1 MKEKMEKTKKIIL
14 PLALVLSLSINLL
27 YFFNI
32 LNLRIF
38 PFPAKTQEIQD
49 SQESFQ
55 KIREIDSVKK
65 YADVRWKD
73 LRKIESKIDTS
84 MIKTFFFNEQTIW
97 PKKFASFAKN
107 LLIIGKNPGLGIRN
121 LHKQGIL
128 GTGAVVAIIDYNICL
143 DHPEYSGKIIEY
155 HEMGSNQPSNKSSM
169 HGPAVASLLVGDSIG
184 TAPGAKIYFV
194 AVPDWSDDAKYWA
207 DALNWLVDK
216 NKSLPEGK
224 KIRAVSVSAAP
235 SGLPFKNNKSWDIAY
250 ARAISSGLIIIDC
263 TRNSGI
269 TTGTC
274 CYNIYDPND
283 VKSCVSGFLDNYK
296 DSTRLLI
303 PCDQRT
309 TAQEY
314 DLGKFSYQFTGRG
327 GVSWAEPYLVGV
339 LALGWQLRPD
349 ISGNEM
355 LKLVF
360 STAYRDNGSRIIQP
374 NEFINAVK
382 SYHN

>member
-1 MKEKMEKTKKIIL
+1 MEEKMKKTKKIIL
-14 PLALVLSLSINLL
+14 PLALILSLFINLL
-27 YFFNI
+27 YLFNI
-32 LNLRIF
+32 LNLKVF
-38 PFPAKTQEIQD
+38 PFAAKTKETQD
-49 SQESFQ
+49 FQDFQ

-65 YADVRWKD
+65 YKDVRWKD

-84 MIKTFFFNEQTIW
+84 MIKTFWFNEQTIW
-97 PKKFASFAKN
+97 PKKYASFAKN
-107 LLIIGKNPGLGIRN
+107 LLIKGKNPGLGIRN

-128 GTGAVVAIIDYNICL
+128 GTGVVVAIIDYNICL

-184 TAPGAKIYFV
+184 TAP
-194 AVPDWSDDAKYWA
+194 DAKYWA

-216 NKSLPEGK
+216 NKKLPEGK

-235 SGLPFKNNKSWDIAY
+235 SGLPFKNNKPWDIAF

-263 TRNSGI
+263 TRNSDI
-269 TTGTC
+269 STGTC
-274 CYNIYDPND
+274 CYNIYDPNN
-283 VKSCVSGFLDNYK
+283 VKSCVSGFLDKYK
-296 DSTRLLI
+296 DSTCLLM

-327 GVSWAEPYLVGV
+327 GLSWAEPYLVGV

-360 STAYRDNGSRIIQP
+360 STAYRDNGSRFIQP